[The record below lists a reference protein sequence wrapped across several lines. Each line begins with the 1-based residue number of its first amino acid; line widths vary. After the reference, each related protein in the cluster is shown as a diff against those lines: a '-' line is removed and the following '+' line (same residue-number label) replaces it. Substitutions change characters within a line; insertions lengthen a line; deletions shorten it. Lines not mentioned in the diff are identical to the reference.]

1 METNLY
7 FCGQKKFTGMRRMLG
22 RKDLKRVSLPGFL
35 LIACFTAL
43 FVVLRGSSGEDQDQ
57 GSTQKGQRTFSQD
70 EKEQEKVSSY
80 AVYSV
85 QVPEVVTFAG
95 EPMPL
100 ELFDVSESLDREL
113 LSNAYFHSQ
122 TIRLIK
128 LANRYFPVI
137 EPVLRKNLVP
147 DDFKYLA
154 VAESG
159 LAQMVSPAKA
169 VGFWQ
174 LLEGTAKEYGLEVNQ
189 EVDERYHIVKSTE
202 VACKYLIESYQKYNN
217 WTMTAASYN
226 AGRRG
231 VDRQIERQKKQNY
244 YDLLLNE
251 ETARYLYRVVA
262 FKLIFENPETYG
274 FNLTEKDL
282 YKEIPVYKVVIDST
296 VADFTDFAAANGT
309 NYKMLKY
316 LNPWLRETQL
326 TNRSRKSYE
335 ILLPETDF
343 RRPDAWQ

>member
-1 METNLY
+1 ME
-7 FCGQKKFTGMRRMLG
+7 RMIG
-22 RKDLKRVSLPGFL
+22 RNRLQRFSVLGFL
-35 LIACFTAL
+35 LIAGFTAL
-43 FVVLRGSSGEDQDQ
+43 FVVGSGFTE
-57 GSTQKGQRTFSQD
+57 GSQD
-70 EKEQEKVSSY
+70 DPEVKEGTGSF

-85 QVPEVVTFAG
+85 NVPDQVTFAG
-95 EPMPL
+95 ETMPL
-100 ELFDVSESLDREL
+100 DLFDVREALDREM
-113 LSNAYFHSQ
+113 LSNVYFHSQ

-128 LANRYFPVI
+128 LANRYFTLI
-137 EPVLRKNLVP
+137 EPILRKHLVP

-159 LAQMVSPAKA
+159 LAQMVSPARA

-189 EVDERYHIVKSTE
+189 EVDERYHIEKSTGA
-202 VACKYLIESYQKYNN
+202 ACRYLIESYQKYRN

-231 VDRQIERQKKQNY
+231 MDRQIQRQKKENY

-262 FKLIFENPETYG
+262 FKLIFEDPAAYG

-282 YKEIPVYKVVIDST
+282 YREIPVYSVVIDST
-296 VADFTDFAAANGT
+296 VFDFADFATEYGT
-309 NYKMLKY
+309 NYKILKY
-316 LNPWLRETQL
+316 LNPWLRDTRI
-326 TNRSRKSYE
+326 TVRSGNSYE
-335 ILLPETDF
+335 ILLPERGF
-343 RRPDAWQ
+343 RRPDAWE